1 MLVTIT
7 PDKFDVILDIRYAT
21 VNNFVKKK
29 LYHNNQCLLHID
41 AAKKLTNA
49 INIAKSLG
57 LTIKIF
63 DAFRPIS
70 TQEKLW
76 TMFNDS
82 NFISNPNTGSV
93 PHCRAIAVDL
103 TLTDQNQEE
112 LDMGTEFDHF
122 SQKSFHGNLDIN
134 IQAQKNRLLLLGI
147 MTQAGWDFY
156 QNEWWHYQ
164 LFQPRSY
171 PIIRNN

>member
-1 MLVTIT
+1 MLVAIT

-29 LYHNNQCLLHID
+29 LYQSNQCLLHID
-41 AAKKLTNA
+41 AATKLANT
-49 INIAKSLG
+49 IKIAKSLG

-63 DAFRPIS
+63 DSFRPIAI
-70 TQEKLW
+70 QKKLW
-76 TMFNDS
+76 DMFNDS
-82 NFISNPNTGSV
+82 NFISNPSTGSV
-93 PHCRAIAVDL
+93 PHCRGVAIDL
-103 TLTDQNQEE
+103 TLTDQNHQE
-112 LDMGTEFDHF
+112 LDMGTAFDHF
-122 SQKSFHGNLDIN
+122 SQKSFHGNIDIT

-164 LFQPRSY
+164 LFKPRSY
-171 PIIRNN
+171 EIIQNN